1 MNQTAKKGE
10 ESALFECKNLSVN
23 LVSLFALHLMHCP
36 VKALTFL
43 QGCQRKKK
51 EKAEFGHLLLLL
63 KFSTEKNQTALQSCW
78 WCSRKGKCQYIYNKS
93 KYM

>member
-1 MNQTAKKGE
+1 MNQTAKKRE
-10 ESALFECKNLSVN
+10 ESVLFECKNFSVN

-51 EKAEFGHLLLLL
+51 KKQNLVISLLLL

-78 WCSRKGKCQYIYNKS
+78 WCSQKGKCQYIYNKS

>member
-51 EKAEFGHLLLLL
+51 RKSRIWSSPIASEIQHREKSNRIAKLLVVFTEGKMSVHL
-63 KFSTEKNQTALQSCW
+63 
-78 WCSRKGKCQYIYNKS
+78 
-93 KYM
+93 